1 MHRELGL
8 RADDGA
14 VVYLNGIEVRRVNM
28 PDGAVGWSTSPISWV
43 SGRSEDTQDHRISTD
58 ALIDGTNVVA
68 VEVHNYWP
76 GNNDLSFDLRL
87 E

>member
-1 MHRELGL
+1 M
-8 RADDGA
+8 
-14 VVYLNGIEVRRVNM
+14 
-28 PDGAVGWSTSPISWV
+28 
-43 SGRSEDTQDHRISTD
+43 QDHQIATD